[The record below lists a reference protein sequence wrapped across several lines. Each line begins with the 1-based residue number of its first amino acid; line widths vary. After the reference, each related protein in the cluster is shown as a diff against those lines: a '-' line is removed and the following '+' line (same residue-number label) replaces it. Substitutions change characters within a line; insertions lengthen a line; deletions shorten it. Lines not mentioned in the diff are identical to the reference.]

1 MHLDNIICLRNNN
14 VYLQKQ
20 AKTTYELERSSIY
33 DGYLIVRAIC
43 VCSWICMKHI
53 SGTAEINPLK
63 LS

>member
-1 MHLDNIICLRNNN
+1 MHLDNIIYLRNNN

-43 VCSWICMKHI
+43 VVHGFVWN
-53 SGTAEINPLK
+53 TYQEPLQLIH